1 VLTSCEVVGTA
12 GASKQPDD
20 AAGAPPEIDAL
31 DLFLRDIAAI
41 TLLRRGEEIA
51 LARRVARGDLSA
63 KQRMIEAN
71 LRLVVSIAKRYRGHG
86 LPFLDLIQEG
96 TLGLIRAVEKFDPDK
111 GFRFS
116 TYATW
121 WIRQAIGRGLADTS
135 RTIRMPVNVVTKLN
149 TVARAERR
157 LLLEHHREPTTEEIA
172 EQAGTTVDQVLALRA
187 WAEPPVS
194 LDQPIGDDGNSLLG
208 ELIADHRTPSPFE
221 CASADMYDDIVH
233 RLLATLNDR
242 ERRILELRYGL
253 NGQAPCTQ
261 TQIARRYNLTP
272 QRIRQI
278 ESHSLSKLERLTTT
292 LNLRESL

>member
-1 VLTSCEVVGTA
+1 VGTG
-12 GASKQPDD
+12 GASKQRDD

-41 TLLRRGEEIA
+41 ALLRREEEIA

-96 TLGLIRAVEKFDPDK
+96 TVGLIRAVEKFDPDK

-121 WIRQAIGRGLADTS
+121 WIRQAISRGLDDTS
-135 RTIRMPVNVVTKLN
+135 RAIRIPVNVVTKLN
-149 TVARAERR
+149 AVARAERR
-157 LLLEHHREPTTEEIA
+157 LLLEYNREPTTEEIA

-187 WAEPPVS
+187 WAQPPVS

-221 CASADMYDDIVH
+221 CASADMYDHIVQS
-233 RLLATLNDR
+233 LLATLNDR

-253 NGQAPCTQ
+253 NGQTPCTP
-261 TQIARRYNLTP
+261 TEIARRYNLTP

-278 ESHSLSKLERLTTT
+278 ESRSLAKLERLTTT
-292 LNLRESL
+292 LNLREAL